1 MNGGVD
7 SDEYSKNFFIR
18 WSVLIILCCQNSG
31 HALLTRYSQGILHER
46 YSSTEVVLVGE
57 LIKITF
63 SAYCALCTKQDS
75 DTPGNGLM
83 KLLWLALN
91 ARKIVVLVVL
101 YSVGNVLAYYAL
113 ARVDAAAYTVCL
125 QLKAFTTAFFAVVFL
140 GKNISF
146 AKWRALILLV
156 IGCILVASP
165 TFNRPCLT
173 SSQQKTQEAT
183 GQNNISVTESLLG
196 LGAVLVMVTISGF
209 SAVYFEGMLKKTSQ
223 RISIWER
230 NFQLALYSTILLLF
244 VVISESVY
252 TLDRDVEMDTRT
264 HSMVFFRGWTINT
277 VLITIIQ
284 AGGGLLVA
292 ATLKYADAV
301 LKTLATAGSIVLSA
315 LFGYLL
321 LGGVL
326 DTFVMLGAATTILAI
341 VNYTLDPSIGPTSNE
356 KSVKDTEAG
365 R

>member
-1 MNGGVD
+1 M
-7 SDEYSKNFFIR
+7 DEYSKNCFIR
-18 WSVLIILCCQNSG
+18 WFVLVFLCCQNSG
-31 HALLTRYSQGILHER
+31 HALLTRYSQGILHEQ

-63 SAYCALCTKQDS
+63 SAYCVLCTKQDS
-75 DTPGNGLM
+75 DTPGSGIT
-83 KLLWLALN
+83 KLLWLAFN
-91 ARKIVVLVVL
+91 ARKIIILVVL
-101 YSVGNVLAYYAL
+101 YSVGNVLSYYAL

-125 QLKAFTTAFFAVVFL
+125 QLKAFTTAFFAVVLL

-146 AKWRALILLV
+146 AKWRALFLLV

-165 TFNRPCLT
+165 TFNRPCATLL
-173 SSQQKTQEAT
+173 QQETQLNPEKS
-183 GQNNISVTESLLG
+183 NNISVTESLLG
-196 LGAVLVMVTISGF
+196 IGAVLVMVTISGF
-209 SAVYFEGMLKKTSQ
+209 SAVYFEGMLKKTNQ
-223 RISIWER
+223 KISIWER
-230 NFQLALYSTILLLF
+230 NFQLALYSTLLLLF
-244 VVISESVY
+244 VVISESIY
-252 TLDRDVEMDTRT
+252 TVDKEVLMGTSSSISRT
-264 HSMVFFRGWTINT
+264 TFFRGWTINT

-326 DTFVMLGAATTILAI
+326 DTFVMLGAAATILAI
-341 VNYTLDPSIGPTSNE
+341 FNYTLDINIGLSTSD
-356 KSVKDTEAG
+356 KLLRDTG
-365 R
+365 IGK